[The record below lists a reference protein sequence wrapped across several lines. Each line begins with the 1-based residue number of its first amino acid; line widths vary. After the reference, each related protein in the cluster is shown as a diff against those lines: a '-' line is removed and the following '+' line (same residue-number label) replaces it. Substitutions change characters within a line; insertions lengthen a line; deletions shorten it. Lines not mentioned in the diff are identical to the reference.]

1 MWGGGDGWP
10 RGRIPFQRAN
20 KRDTEILCTSPLH
33 VSPLLFP
40 FHPPLFVARSN
51 VLGKMAKTKSRA
63 MGEKNGARPHIP
75 SNTKRMRKAN
85 GWIYIGNRFV
95 A

>member
-1 MWGGGDGWP
+1 VEEMDGPEEGFHFKGQTNGTP
-10 RGRIPFQRAN
+10 RFYAHP
-20 KRDTEILCTSPLH
+20 PLH

-40 FHPPLFVARSN
+40 FHPPLFVALSN